1 MDFLDKRIGV
11 ICNELKKLKVK
22 QIFPLTQ
29 WEYKEGN
36 FVHPEDALNDAAAW
50 ENFDCKTMHWYS
62 NEPALL
68 VPHGLY
74 CSTRAG
80 WQEYVDPHFLTD

>member
-1 MDFLDKRIGV
+1 MDFLDKRVGV

-36 FVHPEDALNDAAAW
+36 FVHPEDAQI
-50 ENFDCKTMHWYS
+50 
-62 NEPALL
+62 
-68 VPHGLY
+68 G
-74 CSTRAG
+74 RASCR
-80 WQEYVDPHFLTD
+80 ERV

>member
-1 MDFLDKRIGV
+1 MDFLDKRVGV

-50 ENFDCKTMHWYS
+50 ENFDCKTM
-62 NEPALL
+62 LTQLFCL
-68 VPHGLY
+68 VQDTITGTLRNNIFNPIN
-74 CSTRAG
+74 
-80 WQEYVDPHFLTD
+80 Q

>member
-1 MDFLDKRIGV
+1 MDFLDKRVGV

-50 ENFDCKTMHWYS
+50 ENFDCKTMHWY
-62 NEPALL
+62 
-68 VPHGLY
+68 GK
-74 CSTRAG
+74 
-80 WQEYVDPHFLTD
+80 